1 MPCRWMTGSALCALL
16 VGGVLTA
23 SGAAADAVYAPIP
36 AAQVRE
42 RILQSLPPSTPE
54 AVRTR
59 VTERWPAEPSVLP
72 ADRTLMLAIESWT
85 LIDPALAPLLRAADS
100 LDPAGV
106 PALVAL
112 VERPGQD
119 PFQTNNLRAWL
130 GRAFAEQRWYDEAL
144 VQLRAVDKSQAIDPA
159 SVLFYQAV
167 ASQTLLDLPAART
180 ALQDLLQKTSG
191 APPRYRTTAE
201 LMLAEIETVKEKSLD
216 EIARLMSDS
225 ERRLD
230 LGRAGEQVQGVQERI
245 IANLDELIKKL
256 EAQGGGGG
264 GGGGQGGNSNESSN
278 PAQDSSVKGATA
290 PGETDKRKFSKEGN
304 WGDLPEKKQTEAKN
318 LINRNYPAHYRQ
330 AIETYFKKLSGRP
343 AAPSK

>member
-1 MPCRWMTGSALCALL
+1 MQHCWLTLGAVCALSTSL
-16 VGGVLTA
+16 L
-23 SGAAADAVYAPIP
+23 AADSVYAPLP

-54 AVRTR
+54 EVRTR
-59 VTERWPAEPSVLP
+59 LNERWPVEMSVLP
-72 ADRTLMLAIESWT
+72 ADRTLALAVESWT
-85 LIDPALAPLLRAADS
+85 LIDPALVPLIRAADS
-100 LDPAGV
+100 LDPQAV
-106 PALVAL
+106 PALIAL

-130 GRAFAEQRWYDEAL
+130 GRALAEQRWYDEAL
-144 VQLRAVDKSQAIDPA
+144 VQFRSVDRSLAIDPA

-167 ASQTLLDLPAART
+167 ASQALLDLPAART
-180 ALQDLLQKTSG
+180 SLQDLLQRTSSV
-191 APPRYRTTAE
+191 PPRYRTTAD
-201 LMLAEIETVKEKSLD
+201 LMLAELGTVKEKSLD

-256 EAQGGGGG
+256 EALGGGGG
-264 GGGGQGGNSNESSN
+264 GGGGGEGGNSNESSA
-278 PAQDSSVKGATA
+278 PAQDSSVKGATG

-304 WGDLPEKKQTEAKN
+304 WGDLPEKKQAEAKN